1 MAEYSDEEIYSQLAK
16 ALSSP
21 VRYDAS
27 GNIIAIPK
35 GFAGGGRIGANIP
48 LSNNE
53 SINAG
58 LSMSGVQTPNF
69 QELKAQGMDL
79 AYQKG
84 DETYGMRYNRPPP
97 IPMTDPHGRLQAPPP
112 RFMLNYSKRY

>member
-1 MAEYSDEEIYSQLAK
+1 MPELTNEEIYGQLAK

>member
-1 MAEYSDEEIYSQLAK
+1 MHEYSDEEIYSQLAK

-27 GNIIAIPK
+27 GNIIQIPK

>member
-1 MAEYSDEEIYSQLAK
+1 MPELTNEEIYGQLAK

-21 VRYDAS
+21 VQFDAF
-27 GNIIAIPK
+27 GNIVKIPQ

-48 LSNNE
+48 LAENE
-53 SINAG
+53 AIRAG
-58 LSMSGVQTPNF
+58 LSMSGVHTPNF

>member
-1 MAEYSDEEIYSQLAK
+1 MPELTNEEIYSQLAK
-16 ALSSP
+16 ALASP
-21 VRYDAS
+21 VQFDAS
-27 GNIIAIPK
+27 GNIVKIPQ

-48 LSNNE
+48 LTDNE
-53 SINAG
+53 AINAG

-84 DETYGMRYNRPPP
+84 DETYGMRYNRPPL
-97 IPMTDPHGRLQAPPP
+97 ILMTDPHGRLQAPPP
-112 RFMLNYSKRY
+112 RFMLNYARRF

>member
-1 MAEYSDEEIYSQLAK
+1 MPELTNEEIYSQLAK

-58 LSMSGVQTPNF
+58 LSMSGVHTPNF

>member
-1 MAEYSDEEIYSQLAK
+1 MPEYSDEEIYSQLAK

-97 IPMTDPHGRLQAPPP
+97 IPMIDPHGRLQAPPP

>member
-1 MAEYSDEEIYSQLAK
+1 MPEYSDEEIYSQLAK

-69 QELKAQGMDL
+69 QELKAQVMDL
-79 AYQKG
+79 AYQNG

>member
-1 MAEYSDEEIYSQLAK
+1 MAEYSDEEIYNQLAK

-112 RFMLNYSKRY
+112 TWSLNYARRF

>member
-1 MAEYSDEEIYSQLAK
+1 MPEYSDEEIYSQLAK

-27 GNIIAIPK
+27 GNIISIPK

-79 AYQKG
+79 AYRKG